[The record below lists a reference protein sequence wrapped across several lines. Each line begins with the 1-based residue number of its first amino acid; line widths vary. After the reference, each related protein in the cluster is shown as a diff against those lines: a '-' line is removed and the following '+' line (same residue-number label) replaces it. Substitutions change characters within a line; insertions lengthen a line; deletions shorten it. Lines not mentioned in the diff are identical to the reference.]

1 MITFK
6 NLIWQY
12 KKTLGILLGIIFAV
26 TGLSLLVPN
35 LVGTLVG
42 SIEKNNILWP
52 QLWFLG
58 LVSVILFGLEII
70 QIIIGAKF
78 REVVGFDLRKTL
90 MDKLITQSYT
100 KINQIGIGQVLTLF
114 GNDIDNVKN
123 IMAGELINSIKAI
136 LIFFGALIF
145 LFATSWQLGLIA
157 MMSLP
162 LIAGAFG
169 YIFSSISK
177 YFKLSSENQ
186 SNLNTAV
193 SQNIYGSSLIRIQNS
208 SAWEIA
214 KFEKLLT
221 QSKEI
226 GYKLVSAFSALIP
239 IINTVANWTTF
250 GIIYFGALSYIS
262 GKIQLGDINAYISYY
277 ALLTAPIFIIGFNS
291 QGIAR
296 LGVSLKRLNEI
307 LENQDQIVLSVS
319 DFVIQKSIKL
329 ENISLIL
336 EQKQVL
342 KNINFEIKLGT
353 KTAILG
359 PTGAGKSQLINILIG
374 VTKPTNGKILI
385 DNLENVE
392 KQNIAVVFQESL
404 IFSGDIRQNIL
415 LDREFDKQKYRLA
428 TETATIENLANRQ
441 TAELGNN
448 LSGGQKQRL
457 TLARAIYDNPQI
469 LLLDDF
475 TARVDAKTQE
485 QINQNLAQNYP
496 NTTIVSVTQN
506 IDPIKHFDQIIVLME
521 GELLG
526 IGTHL
531 ELLKTCPE
539 YLQIYQSQQIL

>member
-114 GNDIDNVKN
+114 GNDIDSVKN